1 MSIALHPDVLSRTET
16 TTTTTTTTTA
26 ATAPA
31 TTTRPAV
38 GSGTTPVDEFAAET
52 FTRMASLDLEDPFR
66 LTLRDEL
73 ICSYLPFARRLARR
87 FSGRGES
94 LDDLT
99 QVATVG
105 LIKSV
110 DRFDINRG
118 IPFANFAGP
127 TVVGELKRHF
137 RDKGWS
143 VRVSRRM
150 QELHLEISRA
160 YTDLA
165 QELGRSVTVA
175 DVAARLRIDED
186 DVLAGL
192 ECGSA
197 YATRSLN
204 SAVGTEDGG
213 IELGELIGEPDEQI
227 ESLAD
232 RQALHQLIQ
241 ELPEREQRILS
252 LRFFG
257 NLTQSEIADQVGISQ
272 MHVSRLLS
280 QTLATLRERLLA
292 DPA

>member
-1 MSIALHPDVLSRTET
+1 MSVIAIEQPVQ
-16 TTTTTTTTTA
+16 
-26 ATAPA
+26 
-31 TTTRPAV
+31 TRPVIQAAG
-38 GSGTTPVDEFAAET
+38 GSPVDEFAAEA
-52 FTRMASLDLEDPFR
+52 FARMAPLAIDDPRRLE
-66 LTLRDEL
+66 LRDEL
-73 ICSYLPFARRLARR
+73 ICAYLPFARRLARR

-160 YTDLA
+160 FTDLA
-165 QELGRSVTVA
+165 QELGRSVLVS
-175 DVAARLRIDED
+175 DVATRLRIDEEE
-186 DVLAGL
+186 VLAGL

-204 SAVGTEDGG
+204 SAVGTDDGG
-213 IELGELIGEPDEQI
+213 IELGELIGEPDDQI

-232 RQALHQLIQ
+232 RQALHQLIK
-241 ELPEREQRILS
+241 ELPSREQRILS

-272 MHVSRLLS
+272 MHVSRLLAR
-280 QTLATLRERLLA
+280 TLAQLREGLLVEE
-292 DPA
+292 

>member
-1 MSIALHPDVLSRTET
+1 
-16 TTTTTTTTTA
+16 
-26 ATAPA
+26 
-31 TTTRPAV
+31 
-38 GSGTTPVDEFAAET
+38 
-52 FTRMASLDLEDPFR
+52 
-66 LTLRDEL
+66 
-73 ICSYLPFARRLARR
+73 
-87 FSGRGES
+87 
-94 LDDLT
+94 
-99 QVATVG
+99 
-105 LIKSV
+105 
-110 DRFDINRG
+110 
-118 IPFANFAGP
+118 
-127 TVVGELKRHF
+127 
-137 RDKGWS
+137 
-143 VRVSRRM
+143 M

-204 SAVGTEDGG
+204 SAVGTDDGG
-213 IELGELIGEPDEQI
+213 IELGELIGEPDDQI

-280 QTLATLRERLLA
+280 QTLANLRERLLA

>member
-1 MSIALHPDVLSRTET
+1 MSIALHPDVLSRPDVTSQPQDAPR
-16 TTTTTTTTTA
+16 TA
-26 ATAPA
+26 TL
-31 TTTRPAV
+31 
-38 GSGTTPVDEFAAET
+38 GSGAAVDEFAAET
-52 FTRMASLDLEDPFR
+52 FAKMASLDLEDPTR
-66 LTLRDEL
+66 LALRDEL
-73 ICSYLPFARRLARR
+73 ICAYLPFARRLARR

-204 SAVGTEDGG
+204 SAVGTDDGG
-213 IELGELIGEPDEQI
+213 IELGELIGEPDDQI

-232 RQALHQLIQ
+232 RQALHQLIK